1 MMSGHIPPISI
12 AVSDFRLLKQIAARA
27 IEDQHP
33 VSRFLF
39 SELERADIHED
50 ASPPRCVRLDD
61 WVTFRADEGQPLE
74 SRVLVLPEKFRTGQ
88 LHVSVLSPLGAALL
102 GLHAGASMPYAGI
115 DGVRHVATVDSLS
128 PPKGIVSLQQ
138 HRARKFTSHRDG
150 NNPDRP
156 GPTVA

>member
-1 MMSGHIPPISI
+1 MMSAKIPPISI
-12 AVSDFRLLKQIAARA
+12 ASKDFSVLRQVAVRA
-27 IEDQHP
+27 LEDRHP
-33 VSRFLF
+33 VSRFLY
-39 SELERADIHED
+39 SELERADIHEST
-50 ASPPRCVRLDD
+50 ATLRCVCLDD

-115 DGVRHVATVDSLS
+115 DGVRHVVTVENLS
-128 PPKGIVSLQQ
+128 PPEGIISLQQ

-150 NNPDRP
+150 DNPHRP
-156 GPTVA
+156 GPTAA